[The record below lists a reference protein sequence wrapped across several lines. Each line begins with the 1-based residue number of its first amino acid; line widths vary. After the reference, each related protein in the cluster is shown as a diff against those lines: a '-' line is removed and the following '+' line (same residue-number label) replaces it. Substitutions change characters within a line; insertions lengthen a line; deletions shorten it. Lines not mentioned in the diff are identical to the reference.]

1 MPDVTLTFQ
10 RKECVNQMALSE
22 YFDGRY
28 LLSRKNDSI
37 LCRAIDE
44 AITKL
49 KPRHKTHIKC
59 YGRDNERRL
68 TGRHETASVSFNRYI
83 LINVK
88 SYSFRSINSMQVL
101 LIVVHPFEFLVKLV
115 RKNVVIWKI
124 VVQHQTVIHMP
135 SLISLY
141 ERSVLMKKIV
151 KKINHYLRRNQSRN
165 ETKQISIYT
174 YIYQ

>member
-88 SYSFRSINSMQVL
+88 SYPFRSINSMQVL

-124 VVQHQTVIHMP
+124 VVQHQIVIHM
-135 SLISLY
+135 LLQISLFKLY
-141 ERSVLMKKIV
+141 VWV
-151 KKINHYLRRNQSRN
+151 KRILNQSN
-165 ETKQISIYT
+165 KLI
-174 YIYQ
+174 